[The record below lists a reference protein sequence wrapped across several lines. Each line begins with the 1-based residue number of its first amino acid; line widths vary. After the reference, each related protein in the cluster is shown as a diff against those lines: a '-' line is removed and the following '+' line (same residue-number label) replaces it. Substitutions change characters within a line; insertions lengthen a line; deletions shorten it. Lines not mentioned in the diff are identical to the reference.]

1 MGLALGR
8 LMGFLLGMKNQEQ
21 IDFGVT
27 YNLMSGFRSLLY
39 YKCFSMDRSCYYT
52 SLSINVFS
60 ASIHYSEQGAVAT
73 LFVFIS

>member
-21 IDFGVT
+21 INFGVT

-39 YKCFSMDRSCYYT
+39 HKCFSMDRSRYYT

-60 ASIHYSEQGAVAT
+60 AGIHHSEQGAVAT